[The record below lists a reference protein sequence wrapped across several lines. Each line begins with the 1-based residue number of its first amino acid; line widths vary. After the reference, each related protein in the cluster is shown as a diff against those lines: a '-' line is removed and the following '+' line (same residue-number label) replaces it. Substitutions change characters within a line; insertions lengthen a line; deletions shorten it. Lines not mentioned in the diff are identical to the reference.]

1 MTAVLRTLDR
11 LGVVALRELLRAR
24 YDRQYILMLAEYR
37 RIERVR
43 FGWYALPDNDPAV
56 LAAWRV
62 GGRLGCVSA
71 LAYYGL
77 VRQPGELHVAVNGNA
92 SRLRKRAGDV
102 IHWSRLAGGEDRR
115 VVSLEMA
122 VRQASRCACVTRDSL

>member
-1 MTAVLRTLDR
+1 MTAVLKTLER
-11 LGVVALRELLRAR
+11 LGVVPLWELLDAR

-43 FGWYALPDNDPAV
+43 FGWYALHGNDPAV
-56 LAAWRV
+56 VAAWRV

-77 VRQPGELHVAVNGNA
+77 VRQPAELHVAVKGNA
-92 SRLRKRAGDV
+92 SRLRKGDEDV
-102 IHWSRLAGGEDRR
+102 IHWSRLPAGDDRH
-115 VVSLEMA
+115 VVSLATA
-122 VRQASRCACVTRDSL
+122 VRQASRCAHVTRDSL